1 MSKRMSE
8 TGTVREDVSKPPC
21 LSRRRFLIQSAAGA
35 GCVMTTVLLGDLFGS
50 SVLAADASKPV
61 RFARYP
67 DQRVASLAALDPDR
81 PVPFIDPT
89 DEAQTVCFLVKL
101 GVPAG
106 GGVGAQQDVV
116 AFSSFCTH
124 QGGLL
129 TGSYRAR
136 EKVMGPCPMH
146 LSTFNLRRHGILTVG
161 QATSALPQVVLETR
175 GDDLH
180 AIGVIG
186 LMYGYASNVPGGAS

>member
-8 TGTVREDVSKPPC
+8 TC

-35 GCVMTTVLLGDLFGS
+35 GGVMTTVLLGDLFGS
-50 SVLAADASKPV
+50 VLAADAAKPV
-61 RFARYP
+61 QFARYP
-67 DQRVASLAALDPDR
+67 DRRVGSLAALEVDR
-81 PVPFIDPT
+81 PVPFIYPND
-89 DEAQTVCFLVKL
+89 DAQSVCTLVKL

-106 GGVGAQQDVV
+106 GGVGPQQDVV

-146 LSTFNLRRHGILTVG
+146 LSTFDLRRHGILTVG
-161 QATSALPQVVLETR
+161 QATSALPQVVLEAR
-175 GDDLH
+175 GDDLY

>member
-8 TGTVREDVSKPPC
+8 TC
-21 LSRRRFLIQSAAGA
+21 LSRRRFLMQSAVGA
-35 GCVMTTVLLGDLFGS
+35 GGVMTTVLLGDLFGS
-50 SVLAADASKPV
+50 SVLAADAAKPV

-67 DQRVASLAALDPDR
+67 DRRVGSLTTLEVDR
-81 PVPFIDPT
+81 PVPFIYPND
-89 DEAQTVCFLVKL
+89 DAQSVCTLVKL

-106 GGVGAQQDVV
+106 GGVGPQQDVV

-146 LSTFNLRRHGILTVG
+146 LSTFDLRRHGILTVG
-161 QATSALPQVVLETR
+161 QATSALPQVVLEAR
-175 GDDLH
+175 GDDLY